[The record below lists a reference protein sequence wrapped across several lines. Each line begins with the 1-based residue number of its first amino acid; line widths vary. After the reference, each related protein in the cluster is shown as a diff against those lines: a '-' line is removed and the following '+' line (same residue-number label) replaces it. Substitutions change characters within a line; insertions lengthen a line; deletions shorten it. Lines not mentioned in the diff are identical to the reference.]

1 MELQPQTG
9 GISEL
14 GQTLKYHNG
23 HNEIW
28 WQRNWGKK
36 SSEHCVYFVMLQT
49 CSIFSSAIANV
60 PSLLPEQAAQSKNMY
75 LKHLSVYEESKHQAG
90 SKAFL
95 FVMNRSRERHRLLLG
110 WQWKFGFLSL
120 RLGKR
125 IKRQMFNIFLG
136 ATFSICTWSLN
147 THRTLRGNKNFTQTR
162 QEAYTFISESI
173 KPKLLFWIL
182 KYGIYIVPVQSKLEL
197 IRKKGCVN
205 NLKTF
210 LK

>member
-49 CSIFSSAIANV
+49 CSIFPSAIANV

-110 WQWKFGFLSL
+110 WQWKFGFLRL

-125 IKRQMFNIFLG
+125 IKDKCLIFSWEQLSQSVLEV
-136 ATFSICTWSLN
+136 SI
-147 THRTLRGNKNFTQTR
+147 HI
-162 QEAYTFISESI
+162 EHSEGI
-173 KPKLLFWIL
+173 KTSPRHDRKRIL
-182 KYGIYIVPVQSKLEL
+182 SSQ
-197 IRKKGCVN
+197 RA
-205 NLKTF
+205 
-210 LK
+210 